1 MIEKSKEPFCNIE
14 FKIYDALA
22 FPIALRL
29 NTSSEDFR
37 YYLKHVSLHTDSKL
51 LKGKMCQQFCE
62 KKMSKTLAKNAKIS
76 YDRIKCFIIYID
88 SAFISKLTKKRGKK
102 WRLKKT
108 KRHS

>member
-37 YYLKHVSLHTDSKL
+37 YYLRHVLLHTDSKL

-62 KKMSKTLAKNAKIS
+62 KKCQKSLPKTLKFLMIESNASS
-76 YDRIKCFIIYID
+76 YILVAHLF
-88 SAFISKLTKKRGKK
+88 LN
-102 WRLKKT
+102 
-108 KRHS
+108 